1 MNDGFGRNAFHP
13 GVRAYELV
21 TDCMTKK
28 NGEGM
33 SLVLE
38 KTTKSDATFPT
49 ISERDLKKAR
59 LHFLVNC
66 VITGKQAYSDCAEYI
81 ELRSYEEWKR
91 GKFEKA
97 IDELRKI
104 AAFFEKLENKNEEN
118 AFDLAEVYLLIG
130 QLYQYAEWYPE
141 SIEWLSKSVLANDG
155 NSLPYNCM
163 AVSYLKTGNIHNA
176 IRCFEQELA
185 IDEGNYST
193 YLKLS
198 ELYGREG
205 KLEKSEECLKKLLD
219 RDPENIQGLH
229 QLIRHYEKYN
239 PAIDV
244 GLLRKRLLGIA
255 AKHTWTTAA
264 IRAYHLDAEKR
275 FAEAL
280 DFLWA
285 WQIENNGR
293 SSPVIHLVKTVLY
306 DELNRDGELKT
317 ELVAFIDECHLRQQ
331 VMHEYIEEFVLL
343 FGEPHATRLKK
354 KLQADER

>member
-1 MNDGFGRNAFHP
+1 
-13 GVRAYELV
+13 V
-21 TDCMTKK
+21 TDRMTKK
-28 NGEGM
+28 NGKGM
-33 SLVLE
+33 SLVLRANPG
-38 KTTKSDATFPT
+38 SDDAFPR
-49 ISERDLKKAR
+49 ISDKELKKAG
-59 LHFLVNC
+59 LHFLVNY
-66 VITGKQAYSDCAEYI
+66 VITGKLAYSDLAEYI

-97 IDELRKI
+97 IDELQKI
-104 AAFFEKLENKNEEN
+104 VIYLERIENKNEEN
-118 AFDLAEVYLLIG
+118 ALDLAEVYLLIG

-141 SIEWLSKSVLANDG
+141 SIDWLSKSVLANDG
-155 NSLPYNCM
+155 NPMPYNCM
-163 AVSYLKTGNIHNA
+163 AVSYLKTGNFHNA
-176 IRCFEQELA
+176 IRCFEQEIA

-229 QLIRHYEKYN
+229 RLIRYYEKHN

-255 AKHTWTTAA
+255 TKHSWTSAL

-275 FAEAL
+275 TPEAL
-280 DFLWA
+280 DFLSA
-285 WQIENNGR
+285 WQMENNGR
-293 SSPVIHLVKTVLY
+293 SSPVTHLVKTVLY
-306 DELNRDGELKT
+306 DELKMDRELKT
-317 ELVAFIDECHLRQQ
+317 ELVAFIDECHSRQQ
-331 VMHEYIEEFVLL
+331 VMHEYIVEFVSL

-354 KLQADER
+354 RLQADGS